1 MCLVSGAH
9 YTISCELFTVR
20 HSILSLRGNA
30 PHDSIMP
37 LLIYSARIYGKM
49 TDMNIFDTHVHFPE
63 NPQKIAEILG
73 RAANAGI
80 SNLMAVGGSGE
91 LNRAAMMAA
100 AAASEGSSAP
110 TVHLALGLDRDQVG
124 STGPQCP
131 RYDFSTIIDNRKT
144 ISAIGEIGL
153 DFHYSPETAKAQCD
167 LFAAQLELAKELAL
181 PVVIHT
187 RDADDATLS
196 VLDEN
201 DFHNGIIHCFTGSVP
216 FERKLLDRGFMISI
230 SGIVT
235 FRAAENVRDA
245 ARYAPDDRL
254 LIETDSPFLAPVPMR
269 GNENEP
275 SFLPHTLKFLA
286 ELRNISPEALAI
298 LTTDNA
304 KRILKC

>member
-1 MCLVSGAH
+1 
-9 YTISCELFTVR
+9 
-20 HSILSLRGNA
+20 
-30 PHDSIMP
+30 
-37 LLIYSARIYGKM
+37 
-49 TDMNIFDTHVHFPE
+49 
-63 NPQKIAEILG
+63 
-73 RAANAGI
+73 
-80 SNLMAVGGSGE
+80 MAVGGSDE
-91 LNRAAMMAA
+91 LNRSALL
-100 AAASEGSSAP
+100 AASAATDSSASP
-110 TVHLALGLDRDQVG
+110 DVRIALGLDRDQVG
-124 STGPQCP
+124 SVGSGCP
-131 RYDFSTIIDNRKT
+131 KYDLSVVIDNRRM

-153 DFHYSPETAKAQCD
+153 DFHYAPETSKAQCD
-167 LFAAQLELAKELAL
+167 LFAAQLELAKELNL

-187 RDADDATLS
+187 RDADDATLG

-235 FRAAENVRDA
+235 FRAAENVREA
-245 ARYAPDDRL
+245 ARYTPDDRL

-286 ELRNISPEALAI
+286 DIRNIAPEALAL

-304 KRILKC
+304 RRALNC